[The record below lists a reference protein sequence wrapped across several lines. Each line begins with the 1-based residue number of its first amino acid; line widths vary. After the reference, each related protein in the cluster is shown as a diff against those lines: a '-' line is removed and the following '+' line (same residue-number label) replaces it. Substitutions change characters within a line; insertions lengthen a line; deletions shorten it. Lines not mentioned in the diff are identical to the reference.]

1 MSWHKTHRTTFIYQ
15 AVLASLFGMVS
26 LNASAMNLGQ
36 ANIKSAQHEP
46 LSATINVTNID
57 AANFHAS
64 VASNDIYRQMG
75 LSPDA
80 QISVSFTPTSN
91 NAGQITL
98 TSNQPIA
105 TPFADVVLNLN
116 NNGEQIIEPQTL
128 LMPLPATNAF
138 TLPEDKVTQVV
149 TAETKPNLPEVSSTA
164 EPTTPIITTETV
176 QIDTPTVSET
186 PAEIVTQNKPVL
198 EPVPT
203 AVGTN
208 EGNIISKEE
217 TVLAQITPEGTNKQV
232 DILTEEI
239 VRRVYPA
246 GQVPPSVP
254 AQLPPI
260 QEEPIVATDD
270 TPKSDV
276 APSADITTTQTGNTV
291 YIVQQGDSLWG
302 IANTIAKANNMS
314 VSEVMS
320 AIHETNPDAFNKG
333 NINQLKSNA
342 SLNLPNYQVI
352 PSQKAIS
359 EAINA
364 KRESGKD
371 RAVSA
376 SKKSTKGTSKQTA
389 RTSTPKR
396 SSQVIAKP
404 AQKALPKAQMT
415 LVTPTQQGKATGTN
429 NKSTPSAVAGGNG
442 NLASTLKNTRQQT
455 ASNAKRVNS
464 LNEELSSAAK
474 KVQLQ
479 NQRLAELE
487 NRLKNLKEKQ

>member
-26 LNASAMNLGQ
+26 LNASAINLGQ
-36 ANIKSAQHEP
+36 ANITSAQHEP

-98 TSNQPIA
+98 TSNQPIS

-149 TAETKPNLPEVSSTA
+149 TAKTRPNLPETS
-164 EPTTPIITTETV
+164 PIV
-176 QIDTPTVSET
+176 ET
-186 PAEIVTQNKPVL
+186 PDDIMLFDEPVAQVITQGTPVL

-203 AVGTN
+203 AIGTS

-217 TVLAQITPEGTNKQV
+217 AVLSQITPEGTNRQV

-246 GQVPPSVP
+246 GQVPTTPTASTFDEP
-254 AQLPPI
+254 FIAQ
-260 QEEPIVATDD
+260 D
-270 TPKSDV
+270 TMPEQPVSQ
-276 APSADITTTQTGNTV
+276 PEQTQTTAPTESQSGQATYV
-291 YIVQQGDSLWG
+291 VQQGDSLWS
-302 IANTIAKANNMS
+302 IANVIAQANNMS
-314 VSEVMS
+314 INEVIT

-333 NINQLKSNA
+333 NINQLKTSAN
-342 SLNLPNYQVI
+342 LNLPNYQVV
-352 PSQKAIS
+352 PSQKAIA
-359 EAINA
+359 EAIEA
-364 KRESGKD
+364 RRASRD
-371 RAVSA
+371 RAIT
-376 SKKSTKGTSKQTA
+376 TKQSVNRSNTA
-389 RTSTPKR
+389 RQTRNDTPR
-396 SSQVIAKP
+396 RGSQVTAKP
-404 AQKALPKAQMT
+404 AQKALPRAQMT
-415 LVTPTQQGKATGTN
+415 LVTPTQQGSATGTN
-429 NKSTPSAVAGGNG
+429 SKPTSSTTAGGG
-442 NLASTLKNTRQQT
+442 NLAGTLKNTRQQT

-464 LNEELSSAAK
+464 LNEELSSAAR

>member
-36 ANIKSAQHEP
+36 ANITSAQHEP

-64 VASNDIYRQMG
+64 VASNDMYRQMG

-98 TSNQPIA
+98 TSNQPIS

-128 LMPLPATNAF
+128 LMPLPAANAF

-149 TAETKPNLPEVSSTA
+149 TAETRPNLPETSPATKTPDDTMSLD
-164 EPTTPIITTETV
+164 EPATQVIT
-176 QIDTPTVSET
+176 QDT
-186 PAEIVTQNKPVL
+186 PVL

-203 AVGTN
+203 AVGTS

-217 TVLAQITPEGTNKQV
+217 TVLSQITPEGTNRQV
-232 DILTEEI
+232 DILTEAI

-246 GQVPPSVP
+246 GQVPPTPTSP
-254 AQLPPI
+254 TFDEPFIAQ
-260 QEEPIVATDD
+260 D
-270 TPKSDV
+270 TTPEQVSQPKQDQV
-276 APSADITTTQTGNTV
+276 TAPTESQSGQAIYV
-291 YIVQQGDSLWG
+291 VQQGDSLWN
-302 IANTIAKANNMS
+302 IANVIAQANNMN
-314 VSEVMS
+314 VNEVMA

-333 NINQLKSNA
+333 NINQLKTNA
-342 SLNLPNYQVI
+342 NLNLPNYQVI
-352 PSQKAIS
+352 PSQKAIA
-359 EAINA
+359 EAIEA
-364 KRESGKD
+364 KRASKE
-371 RAVSA
+371 RAV
-376 SKKSTKGTSKQTA
+376 TA
-389 RTSTPKR
+389 RQPTSRSNTARQIRKETPR
-396 SSQVIAKP
+396 RGSQVTAKP

-464 LNEELSSAAK
+464 LNEELSSAAR

-479 NQRLAELE
+479 NQKLAELE
-487 NRLKNLKEKQ
+487 SRLKSLKEKK

>member
-36 ANIKSAQHEP
+36 ANITSAQHEP

-98 TSNQPIA
+98 TSNQPIS

-149 TAETKPNLPEVSSTA
+149 TAETRPNLPETS
-164 EPTTPIITTETV
+164 PITETPDDFM
-176 QIDTPTVSET
+176 QFDEPI
-186 PAEIVTQNKPVL
+186 TQVITQGTPVL

-203 AVGTN
+203 AIGTS

-217 TVLAQITPEGTNKQV
+217 AVLSQITPEGTNRQV

-246 GQVPPSVP
+246 GQVPPMPTAPTFDEPFIAQDTMAEQP
-254 AQLPPI
+254 ASQPE
-260 QEEPIVATDD
+260 Q
-270 TPKSDV
+270 
-276 APSADITTTQTGNTV
+276 TQTTAPTESQSGQATYV
-291 YIVQQGDSLWG
+291 VQQGDSLWS
-302 IANTIAKANNMS
+302 IANVIAQANNMS
-314 VSEVMS
+314 VNEVMT
-320 AIHETNPDAFNKG
+320 AIHETNPDAFSKG
-333 NINQLKSNA
+333 NINQLKTSAN
-342 SLNLPNYQVI
+342 LNLPSYQVV
-352 PSQKAIS
+352 PSQKAIA
-359 EAINA
+359 EAIEA
-364 KRESGKD
+364 RRASRE
-371 RAVSA
+371 RAVTARQSA
-376 SKKSTKGTSKQTA
+376 SRSSTA
-389 RTSTPKR
+389 RQTRNDTPR
-396 SSQVIAKP
+396 RGSQVTAKP
-404 AQKALPKAQMT
+404 AQKALPRAQMT
-415 LVTPTQQGKATGTN
+415 LVTPTQQGSATGTN
-429 NKSTPSAVAGGNG
+429 SKPTSNTTAGGG
-442 NLASTLKNTRQQT
+442 NLAGTLKNTRQQT
-455 ASNAKRVNS
+455 ANNAKRVNS
-464 LNEELSSAAK
+464 LNEELSSAAR

>member
-36 ANIKSAQHEP
+36 ANITSAQHEP

-98 TSNQPIA
+98 TSNQPIS

-128 LMPLPATNAF
+128 LMPLPAANAF

-149 TAETKPNLPEVSSTA
+149 TAETRPNLPETS
-164 EPTTPIITTETV
+164 PTTKTPD
-176 QIDTPTVSET
+176 DTMSLDEP
-186 PAEIVTQNKPVL
+186 VTQVITQDTPVL

-203 AVGTN
+203 AVGTS

-217 TVLAQITPEGTNKQV
+217 TVLSQITPEGTNRQV

-246 GQVPPSVP
+246 GQVPPTP
-254 AQLPPI
+254 TNPTFDEPFIAQDTTPEQVSQPK
-260 QEEPIVATDD
+260 QGQVATP
-270 TPKSDV
+270 TESQSSQAIYV
-276 APSADITTTQTGNTV
+276 
-291 YIVQQGDSLWG
+291 VQQGDSLWN
-302 IANTIAKANNMS
+302 IANVIAQANNMN
-314 VSEVMS
+314 VNEVMA

-333 NINQLKSNA
+333 NINQLKTNA
-342 SLNLPNYQVI
+342 NLNLPNYQVI
-352 PSQKAIS
+352 PSQKAIA
-359 EAINA
+359 EAIEA
-364 KRESGKD
+364 RRASKE
-371 RAVSA
+371 RAV
-376 SKKSTKGTSKQTA
+376 TA
-389 RTSTPKR
+389 RQPTSRSNTARQTRKETPKR
-396 SSQVIAKP
+396 SSQVTAKP

-415 LVTPTQQGKATGTN
+415 LVTPTQQGSATGTN
-429 NKSTPSAVAGGNG
+429 NKHSSNTAAGGG
-442 NLASTLKNTRQQT
+442 NLAGTLKNTRQQT

-464 LNEELSSAAK
+464 LNEELSSAAR

-479 NQRLAELE
+479 NQKLAELE
-487 NRLKNLKEKQ
+487 SRLKSLKEKK